1 MSNLSSTALKTHKTT
16 ETEKKEHISEFPT
29 NRAEC
34 YKYGGA
40 ILKWWGEKLPQGNSL
55 QLQLKQTVN
64 K

>member
-40 ILKWWGEKLPQGNSL
+40 ILK
-55 QLQLKQTVN
+55 
-64 K
+64 